1 MARRISRDLVA
12 EFRIKL
18 KSIGVP
24 LKGHMDVYC
33 NNQVVLKNTSV
44 PKSKMN
50 NKHNSINYH
59 VVRKAAASGI
69 LRFGKEDTTT
79 KLADPLTK
87 LMPYFKRNELLGQI
101 FIITKYIG

>member
-1 MARRISRDLVA
+1 M
-12 EFRIKL
+12 
-18 KSIGVP
+18 
-24 LKGHMDVYC
+24 KGPVYVYC
-33 NNQVVLKNTSV
+33 DNQRV
-44 PKSKMN
+44 MN
-50 NKHNSINYH
+50 NMSVNEYTLNKKHNSINYH